1 MAAEELGAAAGT
13 VTAPTAAEAADVE
26 TLLVCRVHL
35 HTLFHKLFGGAPLA
49 ELLKELS
56 GEETLSAVEA
66 YAQDSQVM
74 REVVEFLRTLGDG
87 DARGLLDRARDEYTR
102 LFIGPAELIA
112 YPWESPYTN
121 KQAAVCQES
130 TIAVREAYRAQ
141 GLEPRKLLRVP
152 DDHVSLMCAFMA
164 ELGGRA
170 LEAFLADDA
179 AAAAKALRD
188 QEAFVRRHMVGWLP
202 EYARLARR
210 SKTAVLYPQMIEA
223 CADFIALDAV
233 FLSEAA
239 FWLESLAEREDAALS
254 ELAASCADDADAPA
268 REALRRATARL
279 AGMRLAGIE
288 DNELVAVAA

>member
-1 MAAEELGAAAGT
+1 MAAEELGAAACAAT
-13 VTAPTAAEAADVE
+13 TPTAAEAADVE
-26 TLLVCRVHL
+26 TLLACRVHL
-35 HTLFHKLFGGAPLA
+35 HTLFHKLFGGAPSA
-49 ELLKELS
+49 ELLGELS
-56 GEETLSAVEA
+56 SGETLLAVEA
-66 YAQDSQVM
+66 YAQDSPAM
-74 REVVEFLRTLGDG
+74 REVAEFLRALRDG
-87 DARGLLDRARDEYTR
+87 DARELLDRARDEYTR
-102 LFIGPAELIA
+102 LFIGPAELVA
-112 YPWESPYTN
+112 YPWESPYAS

-164 ELGGRA
+164 KLGGRA
-170 LEAFLADDA
+170 LEAFLAGDA

-188 QEAFVRRHMVGWLP
+188 QEAFARRHMVGWLP

-223 CADFIALDAV
+223 CADFVALDAV

-239 FWLESLAEREDAALS
+239 FWLETLAERGDAALA
-254 ELAASCADDADAPA
+254 ELAGSCADDADAPA
-268 REALRRATARL
+268 RGALRRATVRL